1 MKIDDYKQQVKNIK
15 APDLIITKIKRRH
28 KTDLRFLFSGLIF
41 MIAASVFI
49 ASFTLFVPAE
59 ISLVSLGF
67 SIILI
72 CLCALAFLFYK
83 KVLFF
88 RDLDYELPVLDF
100 LTQAEQKL
108 IFRIHGWSLKKW
120 DTPKILTAFF
130 AIGIDLGATL
140 ILLGQYRSVKIIILF
155 NLYFF
160 AIVLIGSLTESKR
173 MKSTHL
179 SLLQTIKAIKSDLLK

>member
-15 APDLIITKIKRRH
+15 APNLIFTKIKRRH
-28 KTDLRFLFSGLIF
+28 KIDLRLLFAGLIF
-41 MIAASVFI
+41 MIAASIFI
-49 ASFTLFVPAE
+49 ASFILFVQTG

-72 CLCALAFLFYK
+72 CLCVLAFLFYK

-108 IFRIHGWSLKKW
+108 IYRIHGWSLKKW
-120 DTPKILTAFF
+120 DTSKILTAFF

-160 AIVLIGSLTESKR
+160 AIVLIGSLTETKR

-179 SLLQTIKAIKSDLLK
+179 PLLQTIKEIKSDLLN